1 MRKKM
6 VAKQHKQQQLNDLY
20 EPYQKCL
27 QCPLGY
33 LGRTT
38 VVFGSGNPDANLM
51 IIGEAPGKI
60 EDLTGLP
67 FVGQSGQ
74 LLTKILFQFGVEK
87 KEVFITSAVKCR
99 PPLNRTPTKLEI
111 STCKNILL
119 LNQIAIIQPLAIC
132 TLGSTAW
139 TSLFDENIKISIN
152 RHIIKH
158 FQDIPVISTYHPAYI
173 LRSRKILP
181 DFTVDIEK
189 ALKLSK
195 MI

>member
-1 MRKKM
+1 MT
-6 VAKQHKQQQLNDLY
+6 AKQHKQQLLNTLY

-27 QCPLGY
+27 KCPLGY

-38 VVFGSGNPDANLM
+38 VVFGSGNPDTNLM
-51 IIGEAPGKI
+51 IIGEAPGKT

-67 FVGQSGQ
+67 FVGKSGQ
-74 LLTKILFQFGVEK
+74 LLTKILFHFGIEK

-99 PPLNRTPTKLEI
+99 PPLNRTPTQKEI
-111 STCKNILL
+111 ATCKNILL

-139 TSLFDENIKISIN
+139 NSLFEENIKISTS
-152 RHIIKH
+152 RDTIKY
-158 FQDIPVISTYHPAYI
+158 FQNIPVIPTYHPAHI
-173 LRSRKILP
+173 LRNKNILP
-181 DFTVDIEK
+181 DFTADIEK
-189 ALKLSK
+189 TLKLSK